1 MFVAQ
6 RFHHWRLITGVGV
19 VSCLC
24 PSFVKCGGL
33 VAMSCWAVATGAV
46 PRLRLHQRWA
56 SRQLVRLSGSPPCA
70 TGMSS
75 STSGEPGSPWVNRL
89 LTGPPQRWHVSS
101 SLRTMARI
109 LLRVVLFDLRGLLMR
124 VTLRG

>member
-1 MFVAQ
+1 M
-6 RFHHWRLITGVGV
+6 
-19 VSCLC
+19 
-24 PSFVKCGGL
+24 
-33 VAMSCWAVATGAV
+33 
-46 PRLRLHQRWA
+46 
-56 SRQLVRLSGSPPCA
+56 
-70 TGMSS
+70 
-75 STSGEPGSPWVNRL
+75 